1 MTHYS
6 AQRQLAR
13 LRHIFLHTLFALSE
27 RSFDLPFARRSPAR
41 CTRRRVGA
49 DPLAACAFAAAT
61 AVGAFSLPSFPVR
74 PSPSLVLLPR
84 SLPPSSRDPA
94 TKNLLQANSCR
105 LLRNVISARR
115 VTQKEID
122 YGGTLIHCRVI
133 QKLRILSSFSHS
145 RALVP
150 CLSRSVYLSLFRPR
164 YLSAVP
170 IAGDS
175 KHLLSIYKLWPCR
188 PAAAAGQCGN
198 LLQRHPNEGRREIVL

>member
-1 MTHYS
+1 M
-6 AQRQLAR
+6 
-13 LRHIFLHTLFALSE
+13 
-27 RSFDLPFARRSPAR
+27 PFARRSPAR
-41 CTRRRVGA
+41 CTRRSRSRPCDCLRLCGG
-49 DPLAACAFAAAT
+49 DS
-61 AVGAFSLPSFPVR
+61 GRSLFPSFLPCSPLSLSR
-74 PSPSLVLLPR
+74 PPSP
-84 SLPPSSRDPA
+84 LPPSSRDPA